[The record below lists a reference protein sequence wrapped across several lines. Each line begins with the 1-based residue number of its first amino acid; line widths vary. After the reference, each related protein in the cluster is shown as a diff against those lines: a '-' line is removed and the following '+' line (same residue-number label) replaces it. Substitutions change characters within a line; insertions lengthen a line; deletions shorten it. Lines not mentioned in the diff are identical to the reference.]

1 MQQRHKDRRLYFKE
15 LANTSRE
22 FYIDYV
28 EKWSPLGTNTKVLE
42 IGCGEGGNLLPFAEK
57 GCQVMG
63 IDISQ
68 SQIKKASQFFK
79 ENNQTGKFIASD
91 FLLVPKPESEE
102 DMFDII
108 LVHDVIEHIE
118 APHKMSFLQHMKHF
132 MHHDAIAFFAFP
144 AWQMPFGGHQQICLH
159 AMSKIPYIH
168 LLPTRAYLFL
178 LSKTGEPESTIE
190 ELTSIKRSR
199 MTIEGFEKTV
209 KKNRD
214 ACRTP
219 HPLDHKSTLSS
230 KVWTETITRDSSIYI
245 NQAFA
250 QLLYYISMVHLEK
263 TSASPTTGKT
273 AGRLTTI
280 QSLVPLYRIMEALT
294 PGR

>member
-28 EKWSPLGTNTKVLE
+28 EKWSSLGTNTKVLE

-144 AWQMPFGGHQQICLH
+144 AWQMPFGGHQQICSH

-178 LSKTGEPESTIE
+178 LSKTGEPESTIK

-199 MTIEGFEKTV
+199 MTIERFEKTV
-209 KKNRD
+209 KKTEMHVVH
-214 ACRTP
+214 RTLWIINP
-219 HPLDHKSTLSS
+219 HYHQKFGLKPLREIRPFT
-230 KVWTETITRDSSIYI
+230 SIR
-245 NQAFA
+245 
-250 QLLYYISMVHLEK
+250 HLRNFYT
-263 TSASPTTGKT
+263 TSAWYILKKQVHPQQQGKQPAGSPPSNRSSHCT
-273 AGRLTTI
+273 
-280 QSLVPLYRIMEALT
+280 E
-294 PGR
+294 